1 MSSYKYDAKQ
11 VTDFYNLDAERE
23 WQRLISS
30 PEEEVKLRVHN
41 HYLHKYLYSGV
52 NVLEIGA
59 GPGRFTQTLH
69 EIGCQVLVSDISP
82 VQLQANRDKAK
93 ELGFDTSVTDWHTV
107 DVSNLSL
114 FNDSS
119 FDAIV
124 AYGGPLSYVFDQ
136 LDQAL
141 SECHRVLNPD
151 GLLIASVMSLW
162 GTLHR
167 FFASFPENDPSSIVK
182 HGDLTAE
189 TYPGTTHFC
198 HLFRADELR
207 DVMTRNGFEVI
218 TLSASSS
225 LSSTHNDITEIL
237 RANPER
243 WQNLIDMEIEASAS
257 SGMIEAGT
265 HMIVVARRKGGS
277 RR

>member
-23 WQRLISS
+23 WQRLVSS
-30 PEEEVKLRVHN
+30 PEEEVKLQVHN
-41 HYLHKYLYSGV
+41 HYLQKYLDKEM

-69 EIGCQVLVSDISP
+69 DIGCQILVSDISP

-93 ELGFDTSVTDWHTV
+93 ELGFDTSVTDWQTV
-107 DVSNLSL
+107 DVSNLGQ
-114 FNDSS
+114 FTDRS

-136 LDQAL
+136 FDQAL
-141 SECHRVLNPD
+141 SECHRVLGPD

-167 FFASFPENDPSSIVK
+167 YFASFPESDPTPIVE
-182 HGDLTAE
+182 HGDLTAD

-198 HLFRADELR
+198 HLFRAQELR
-207 DVMTRNGFEVI
+207 EAMTRNGFDVI

-225 LSSTHNDITEIL
+225 LSPAHNEVTEML
-237 RANPER
+237 RVNPER
-243 WQNLIDMEIEASAS
+243 WQSLIDMEIQASAS
-257 SGMIEAGT
+257 PGMVEAGT
-265 HMIVVARRKGGS
+265 HMIVVARKKGGC

>member
-23 WQRLISS
+23 WQRLVSS
-30 PEEEVKLRVHN
+30 PEEEVKLQVHN
-41 HYLHKYLYSGV
+41 HYLEKYLHKEM

-69 EIGCQVLVSDISP
+69 DIGCQILVSDISP

-93 ELGFDTSVTDWHTV
+93 ELGFDNSVTDWQTV
-107 DVSNLSL
+107 DVSNLGQ
-114 FNDSS
+114 FTDRS

-141 SECHRVLNPD
+141 SECHRVLGPD

-167 FFASFPENDPSSIVK
+167 YFASFPESDPTPIVE
-182 HGDLTAE
+182 HGDLTAD

-198 HLFRADELR
+198 HLFRAQELR
-207 DVMTRNGFEVI
+207 EAMTRNGFEVI

-225 LSSTHNDITEIL
+225 LSPAHNEITEMM
-237 RANPER
+237 RVNPER
-243 WQNLIDMEIEASAS
+243 WQSLIDMEIQASAS
-257 SGMIEAGT
+257 PGMIEAGT
-265 HMIVVARRKGGS
+265 HMIVVARKKS
-277 RR
+277 EPSD

>member
-23 WQRLISS
+23 WQRLVSS
-30 PEEEVKLRVHN
+30 PEEEVKLQVHN
-41 HYLHKYLYSGV
+41 HYLHKYLDKEM

-69 EIGCQVLVSDISP
+69 KIGCQILVSDISP

-93 ELGFDTSVTDWHTV
+93 ELGFDTSVTDWQEV
-107 DVSNLSL
+107 DVSNLGQ
-114 FNDSS
+114 FTDRS

-141 SECHRVLNPD
+141 SECHRILGPD

-167 FFASFPENDPSSIVK
+167 FFASFPESDPTPIVE

-198 HLFRADELR
+198 HLFRAQELR
-207 DVMTRNGFEVI
+207 EVMTRNGFDVI

-225 LSSTHNDITEIL
+225 LSPTHNDIVETL
-237 RANPER
+237 REDPAR
-243 WQNLIDMEIEASAS
+243 WQSLIDLEIEASAS
-257 SGMIEAGT
+257 PGMIEAGT
-265 HMIVVARRKGGS
+265 HMIVVARKKG
-277 RR
+277 